1 MDRGMD
7 MGQTGHSKMLTFN
20 STGWCVY
27 RKSTENSFGFTVCL
41 KIS

>member
-20 STGWCVY
+20 SSGWCVY
-27 RKSTENSFGFTVCL
+27 RKSTESSFGFTVCL